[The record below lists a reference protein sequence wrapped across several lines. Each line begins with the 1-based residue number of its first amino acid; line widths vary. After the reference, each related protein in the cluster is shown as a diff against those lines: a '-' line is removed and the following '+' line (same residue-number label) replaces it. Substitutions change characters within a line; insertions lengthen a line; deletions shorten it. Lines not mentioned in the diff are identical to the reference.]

1 MFIKIAINSLIN
13 RRVTAWLTILSVAT
27 SLFVLLAV
35 KQITSQAK
43 TSFGRT
49 VSGVDLI
56 VGARTGQLNLLLA
69 SVFRIGYVS
78 NSVSWPSYQAIKH
91 QKHVSWAIPISLGD
105 SHKGYPVLGTTTQYF
120 DVFKYGNKQSLKMAQ
135 GQAFVADA
143 FDSAQVVLGAGIA
156 EKLGYT
162 LGQELILSHG
172 VGVTSFSHHD
182 HVKFTV
188 SGILEFTG
196 TPIDQTLHISLSG
209 LEVMHDKEHAI
220 ESGDTHLEHEHHA
233 HEDVEKVS
241 AVLVGVKAK
250 FATLFMQKFVNEYKQ
265 EPLMAIIPGVALTEL
280 WQMMA
285 SMEKVLLLI
294 SVLVLL
300 ATLLGMSTML
310 LASMRERSREISILR
325 ALGASPWFV
334 FCLIELEVLVL
345 TLISLLLALVM
356 VWGVS
361 IVAAPILSAHYGI
374 FIDVKFWG
382 DDVYSIVASVLVVSL
397 IMGLLPAINA
407 YKNALQTGLL
417 VK

>member
-1 MFIKIAINSLIN
+1 MFIKIAIRSLIN
-13 RRVTAWLTILSVAT
+13 RKVTAWLTVLSVAT

-35 KQITSQAK
+35 KQISSQAK

-56 VGARTGQLNLLLA
+56 IGARTGQLNLLLA

-78 NSVSWPSYQAIKH
+78 NSVSWQFYQDIK
-91 QKHVSWAIPISLGD
+91 QQNHVNWAVPISLGD

-120 DVFKYGNKQSLKMAQ
+120 DVFKYGHKQSLKMAQ
-135 GQAFVADA
+135 GQAFVSDA
-143 FDSAQVVLGAGIA
+143 FESPQVVLGAGVA
-156 EKLGYT
+156 EKLGYQ
-162 LGQELILSHG
+162 LGQELVLSHG

-182 HVKFTV
+182 HVTFIV

-209 LEVMHDKEHAI
+209 IEVMHEKEQG
-220 ESGDTHLEHEHHA
+220 SEHEHSE
-233 HEDVEKVS
+233 HEHLGHQHENVEKVS

-250 FATLFMQKFVNEYKQ
+250 FATLYVQKYVNEFQ
-265 EPLMAIIPGVALTEL
+265 HEPLMAIIPGVALTEL

-325 ALGASPWFV
+325 ALGASPIFI

-345 TLISLLLALVM
+345 TLISLIFALVM

-361 IVAAPILSAHYGI
+361 IIAAPILSSHYGI
-374 FIDVKFWG
+374 FIDVSFWG
-382 DDVYSIVASVLVVSL
+382 NDVYSIVTSVLVVSL
-397 IMGLLPAINA
+397 IMGLLPAMNA

-417 VK
+417 IK